1 MNRLANRLAT
11 VAAGLMIALLFALPA
26 RAQITF
32 PSAAPI
38 SAGNLIVRTQPT
50 VTEYSGG
57 LQSFYDENILLYG
70 ASPDL
75 AFILESKSIVS
86 NSGNIVSNGK
96 AAAFTATGFGDTV
109 LDTRYNLYETDG
121 VGSTFR
127 IAPYIGIDIPTGM
140 DNVNNAVPR
149 TLQPASG
156 EWGTREALTSSWQ
169 TLFWNAQALIGYQN
183 YAGSDGF
190 QTGSSLLA
198 DAAFHYLIW
207 PSDLD
212 REVNTE
218 VFASL
223 ETNYSLSAVD
233 RMNGAAISGT
243 GGQLWTVDPGIIYST
258 PKYAVDFTAL
268 LPVLQQYRGPGASRY
283 DYGFEMMFRYSFF
296 TYHHW

>member
-1 MNRLANRLAT
+1 MNCLARRFAAL
-11 VAAGLMIALLFALPA
+11 AAGLMLALLFTLPA

-75 AFILESKSIVS
+75 AFILENKSIVS